1 MQHVIISSLAAS
13 TIKDFTSARDAVE
26 HGVGLVERNTVPS
39 TTILLLVNAFQPQKI
54 ITINVAGRNQNLR
67 KLITVLGG
75 IVHIV
80 LKDGKGAKG
89 PKGQR
94 TEGLNPFYT

>member
-1 MQHVIISSLAAS
+1 MIISSLAAS

-39 TTILLLVNAFQPQKI
+39 TTTQLLVNAFQPQKI
-54 ITINVAGRNQNLR
+54 IMISVAGRNQNSR
-67 KLITVLGG
+67 RLITVLGG

-89 PKGQR
+89 PKDQR
-94 TEGLNPFYT
+94 AKGPKV